1 MEHQAVTS
9 SLNFFVDSEQPR
21 DDSTGDDCII
31 NLGAHSIECD
41 DSEIIRI
48 SLTQFTMFNQTTMI
62 DATNNVVEF
71 FTNGT
76 DSPSTNG
83 PAVKTSI
90 TAQNY
95 ANLADLATN
104 FGDTLRAYIAARALV
119 LGGSS
124 ALVSGTPII
133 LPSET
138 SLSKG
143 TRIFS
148 LTMAFAAPHGIT
160 QLDIR
165 CYRGTSDSYLI
176 LGVDGLNDDEIT
188 AGVSNSFD
196 VSGLSSGSTTIS
208 VTGKYPMQRMSDPC
222 VYLRAKRV
230 PISNME
236 MSIHDSPR
244 GPFNTPV
251 HNSDI
256 LAKLYKDV
264 EFVHFHSG
272 GESTEFFM
280 NLQSRKLSLL
290 HLTLTDAKNRP
301 LGRQDWRSKT
311 AAGTGTR
318 QSTRGNLN
326 FSCVL
331 RIDTVRVRVPR
342 SLQSQPP
349 PMSLPAHENQN
360 VLIWQDYGRP
370 RH

>member
-9 SLNFFVDSEQPR
+9 SMNFFVDTEQP
-21 DDSTGDDCII
+21 SNESSGDDCII
-31 NLGAHSIECD
+31 NLGSHSIECD

-48 SLTQFTMFNQTTMI
+48 SLTQFTMFNQTNMV

-71 FTNGT
+71 FTNGS

-90 TAQNY
+90 TPQNY
-95 ANLADLATN
+95 SNVAEIATN

-119 LGGSS
+119 LGGGS
-124 ALVSGTPII
+124 ATVTGTTTI
-133 LPSET
+133 LPTET

-148 LTMAFAAPHGIT
+148 LTMGFAAAHGIT

-165 CYRGTSDSYLI
+165 CFRGTSDSYLI
-176 LGVDGLNDDEIT
+176 LGADGLNDDEVT
-188 AGVSNSFD
+188 GNSFI
-196 VSGLSSGSTTIS
+196 VSGLGSASTTIS
-208 VTGKYPMQRMSDPC
+208 VTGLYPMQRMSDPC

-230 PISNME
+230 PINNME

-244 GPFNTPV
+244 GPFNVPV
-251 HNSDI
+251 HTSDI
-256 LAKLYKDV
+256 LAKLYKDT
-264 EFVHFHSG
+264 EFIHFHSG

-280 NLQSRKLSLL
+280 HLQSRKLSLL
-290 HLTLTDAKNRP
+290 HLTLTDSKNRP
-301 LGRQDWRSKT
+301 LGRNSWSSKT

-349 PMSLPAHENQN
+349 GMSLPAHENQN
-360 VLIWQDYGRP
+360 VVIWQDYGRP
-370 RH
+370 RY